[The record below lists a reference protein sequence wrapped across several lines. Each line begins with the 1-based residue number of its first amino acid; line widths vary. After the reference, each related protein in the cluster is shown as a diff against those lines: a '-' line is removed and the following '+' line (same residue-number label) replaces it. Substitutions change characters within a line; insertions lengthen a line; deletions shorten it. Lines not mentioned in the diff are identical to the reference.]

1 MITVTALKWV
11 PPFAQGQVRDHRVR
25 WILNEVGWPYQVRLL
40 DTEDQQDPSYRR
52 KQPFGQVPALEE
64 DGRPP
69 LFESGAI
76 LIDVATRAELLLPED
91 PDQRALTISWL
102 IASLNSIEPIFAR
115 LAEIDYF
122 LTDEDV
128 KAKLR
133 PAAVDAINL
142 RLTQLA
148 TALGEREYLVGTS
161 FTIADMMM
169 SSVLKILQH
178 TDILQSFPS
187 LVHYRDRCLGR
198 TAYLK
203 AVADQCAD
211 IARHSAAD
219 MRYEKKAGF

>member
-40 DTEDQQDPSYRR
+40 DTEDQQDPAYRAQ
-52 KQPFGQVPALEE
+52 QPFGQVPAVEE

-69 LFESGAI
+69 LFETGAI
-76 LIDVATRAELLLPED
+76 LIDVASRAKQLLPDD

-102 IASLNSIEPIFAR
+102 IAALNSVEPSFTR

-122 LTDEDV
+122 LDDEEV

-133 PAAVDAINL
+133 PAAVEAIKL
-142 RLTQLA
+142 RLTQLDA
-148 TALGEREYLVGTS
+148 ALGDRDYLVSPS

-169 SSVLKILQH
+169 SSVLKILRH
-178 TDILQSFPS
+178 TDILQSFPA
-187 LVHYRDRCLGR
+187 LVRYRDRCLER
-198 TAYLK
+198 PAYKK

-211 IARHSAAD
+211 IARHTAAD
-219 MRYEKKAGF
+219 MRYEKKAGV